1 MAVQV
6 FLHRLV
12 REMGGLVALLQGLD
26 VLVFTGGIG
35 ENQPVIRQEACD
47 QLAYLGLLI
56 DPLANEQASRVIN
69 KGHPIAIHAADS
81 SAEIWV
87 LATDEGRVAAEQAVG
102 LYSASLGV

>member
-12 REMGGLVALLQGLD
+12 REMGGLVASPQGLD

-56 DPLANEQASRVIN
+56 DPLANEQASQVID
-69 KGHPIAIHAADS
+69 KGRPIAIHAADNP
-81 SAEIWV
+81 AEI
-87 LATDEGRVAAEQAVG
+87 
-102 LYSASLGV
+102 